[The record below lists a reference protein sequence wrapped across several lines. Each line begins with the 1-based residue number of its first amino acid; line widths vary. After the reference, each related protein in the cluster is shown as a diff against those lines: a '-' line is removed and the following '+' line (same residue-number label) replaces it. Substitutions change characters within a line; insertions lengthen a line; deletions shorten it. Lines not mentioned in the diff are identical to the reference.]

1 MRWFHGIAALAVAA
15 AAACASPAVAQP
27 SNIRISAPSVQP
39 EEVTIAV
46 DPSNPLNLVVGAN
59 LNYGA
64 YSADGGLHWDEVEL
78 TSEFGVWGDPSVIFD
93 PSGRALF
100 AHLSNPTG
108 GFWLDRLVVQQSTN
122 RGATWNG
129 GVPLGARAASQQDK
143 EWMIADFST
152 APTRGSLYITWTQF
166 DRYAGTKPTDSSRI
180 LCSRSTDGGLSWA
193 EPVRVSDRAGDCLD
207 DDSTVQGAVPAVG
220 PDGELYTCW
229 SSAEGLL
236 FDRSTDGGRTFGA
249 DRFVADQPGG
259 WNFEIPG
266 LQRCNGFPITLCDL
280 SASPRRGT
288 VYIVW
293 SDQRN
298 GADNTDI
305 FFTRSTDRGE
315 TWSPARL
322 INGDGIRSQ
331 QFMVWA
337 AIDQSNG
344 DLYAVYYDRRASGGT
359 NATDVYVAR
368 SADGGEHFTET
379 LVSAEAF
386 TPTDAVF
393 MGDYIGIAAHGGKAH
408 AVWTRLDAGR
418 TSIWTAVVS
427 DRVGR
432 VDAAPGTRPA
442 VDIDGIRRATFD
454 GSLRLDLSVAEPTY
468 VRVDVVDLLG
478 RPVRTLLGESLPA
491 GVRSAWWDGT
501 NSAGER
507 LPNGPYF
514 ITVRGADRQL
524 ARSVLLIR

>member
-1 MRWFHGIAALAVAA
+1 MRWLRGAAVPAAVLT
-15 AAACASPAVAQP
+15 ACASAAVAQP
-27 SNIRISAPSVQP
+27 ENIRISAPSAQP

-46 DPSNPLNLVVGAN
+46 NPSDPLNLVVGAN
-59 LNYGA
+59 LNYCA

-93 PSGRALF
+93 PSGRAYF

-108 GFWLDRLVVQQSTN
+108 GFWLDRLVVQQSTD
-122 RGATWNG
+122 RGASWNG

-143 EWMIADFST
+143 EWMIADFSS
-152 APTRGSLYITWTQF
+152 APTRGNLYLTWTQF
-166 DRYAGTKPTDSSRI
+166 DRYASTKPADSSRI
-180 LCSRSTDGGLSWA
+180 LCSRSSDGGLSWA

-229 SSAEGLL
+229 SSARGLM

-249 DRFVADQPGG
+249 DRFVAEQPGG

-288 VYIVW
+288 VYIIW

-298 GADNTDI
+298 GEDNTDI
-305 FFTRSTDRGE
+305 FCTRSTDRGE
-315 TWSPARL
+315 TWSPARQV
-322 INGDGIRSQ
+322 NGDGARTQ
-331 QFMVWA
+331 QFMPWA
-337 AIDQSNG
+337 AIDGTNG
-344 DLYAVYYDRRASGGT
+344 DIYAVYYDRRASGGT

-368 SADGGEHFTET
+368 SSDGGERFTET
-379 LVSAEAF
+379 LVSATAF
-386 TPTDAVF
+386 TPTEGVF

-408 AVWTRLDAGR
+408 PVWTRLDAGR
-418 TSIWTAVVS
+418 TSLWTAVVT
-427 DRVGR
+427 DRVGG
-432 VDAAPGTRPA
+432 VGAARGDRTA
-442 VDIDGIRRATFD
+442 ISIDGIRRTTFD
-454 GSLRLDLSVAEPTY
+454 GSLRLDLSVAASAY

-478 RPVRTLLGESLPA
+478 RPVRTLVSEALAA
-491 GVRSAWWDGT
+491 GAHSAWWDGT
-501 NSAGER
+501 NMAGER
-507 LPNGPYF
+507 LPSGPYI
-514 ITVRGADRQL
+514 ITVRGAGQQL
-524 ARSVLLIR
+524 ARNVVLIR